1 MKVQT
6 FLSKNSLETA
16 EDIELQSQ
24 LFAYLVAKHY
34 SISLTEVL
42 QMSPEIFNQSLSWA
56 LAIDSRNRKEQERAS
71 AQSNSGNETVT
82 LDYSFLESEDF

>member
-24 LFAYLVAKHY
+24 LFAYLIAKHY

-56 LAIDSRNRKEQERAS
+56 LAIDSKNRKEQERAS